1 MKTMKSFR
9 VKKLFHLAK
18 KAPKAVPHYIIR
30 NGYRGYKRKKTK
42 IYHFLDVKASTA
54 KGFLLSEP
62 QAGTVVFYT
71 KKIFLPNLYLHY
83 EFRHLLCS

>member
-18 KAPKAVPHYIIR
+18 KAPKAVLHHIIH

-42 IYHFLDVKASTA
+42 IYHFFGCESKYCQRILAFRATSQNCSILHQEDFFAKPIST
-54 KGFLLSEP
+54 L
-62 QAGTVVFYT
+62 
-71 KKIFLPNLYLHY
+71 
-83 EFRHLLCS
+83 